1 MRGVTRLRSLRL
13 RSWILPLLLGAFALR
28 VLIPGGFMPVSGDGM
43 SLTVSMCSTA
53 PGRSESLEIPGEA
66 PKTHCDRCLLSP
78 PFEAPYAFL
87 TPVFAPVTHAPLLPR
102 RASQI
107 PESPLARAQSARA
120 PPHA

>member
-1 MRGVTRLRSLRL
+1 MRAVTHLRSLRL
-13 RSWILPLLLGAFALR
+13 RSWVLPLLLGAFALR

-43 SLTVSMCSTA
+43 SLKVSMCTTA
-53 PGRSESLEIPGEA
+53 PGRSESLEIPQEA
-66 PKTHCDRCLLSP
+66 PKTHCEHCLLSS
-78 PFEAPYAFL
+78 PFDAPYAFL
-87 TPVFAPVTHAPLLPR
+87 TPGFAPVTPTPLLPQ